1 MNSRYPFAS
10 FYPTGLLPV
19 TGDCPPKI
27 NTPVRQEADVVAVCV
42 HTLGFW
48 PRNSLVLLT
57 VGSPGV
63 GPLLRID
70 LPVAGGDDYGEY
82 FDFFLSQLPQSATN
96 ADPNNRL
103 FAVFFGSTADEM
115 DQERELAAPYSL
127 DYSECSDN
135 NFIDQAQVLIP
146 SLHRCLVNQSIDL
159 IDVIA
164 VGHRFLWALHPPEL
178 TLLPATPTAS
188 VVDSPIYREMFEQGS
203 DVARSHEE
211 FLEKYLWD
219 PMETADVVRRDS
231 WLAHTEFAA
240 LGYLTQ
246 KAESDVGEYHQIR
259 AELMMWDAA
268 LQRGVEVV
276 LGYRSLGVDSP
287 KDLARPPHRDVV
299 SPAPA
304 DLIRTVLNQDVGA
317 YLIASLNSTATVQ
330 LVIYLACT
338 GLQEALAALE
348 NISCR
353 LEETATVGLDK
364 SQTTPVLPQK
374 SSLNRYGLDRKSL
387 LNPVETKGPADGAA
401 IASMASKLCGHDTQ
415 SPNWDRLAALCAIA
429 TILEEAAHHK
439 PESLLKLAQ
448 AWAHWLQG
456 KSTLADYLLRAVEPV
471 HHGNEPTVLHRV
483 LDAGVLPAWL
493 SARPRPNI

>member
-70 LPVAGGDDYGEY
+70 LPVAGEEDYGEY
-82 FDFFLSQLPQSATN
+82 FDFFLSQLPQSA
-96 ADPNNRL
+96 ADPDPYNRL

-115 DQERELAAPYSL
+115 DKEREVVAPYSL
-127 DYSECSDN
+127 DYSDCSDN
-135 NFIDQAQVLIP
+135 NFIDQVQVLIP
-146 SLHRCLVNQSIDL
+146 PLHRCLDNRSIDL

-188 VVDSPIYREMFEQGS
+188 VVDSPIYREMFGQGS

-219 PMETADVVRRDS
+219 PMETADVSRRDS

-240 LGYLTQ
+240 LRYLTQ

-268 LQRGVEVV
+268 LQRGVEVM
-276 LGYRSLGVDSP
+276 LGYRSLGVDNP
-287 KDLARPPHRDVV
+287 KDLSGPPHRDVV

-304 DLIRTVLNQDVGA
+304 DLMRTVLNQDVGA

-353 LEETATVGLDK
+353 LEETATVGLGK
-364 SQTTPVLPQK
+364 SQTIPVLPQK

-387 LNPVETKGPADGAA
+387 LNPVETKEPADSAA
-401 IASMASKLCGHDTQ
+401 IASMASKLCGHDTL

-456 KSTLADYLLRAVEPV
+456 KSTLADYLLRAVEPI

-483 LDAGVLPAWL
+483 LDAGVLPVWL
-493 SARPRPNI
+493 SARPQPNI